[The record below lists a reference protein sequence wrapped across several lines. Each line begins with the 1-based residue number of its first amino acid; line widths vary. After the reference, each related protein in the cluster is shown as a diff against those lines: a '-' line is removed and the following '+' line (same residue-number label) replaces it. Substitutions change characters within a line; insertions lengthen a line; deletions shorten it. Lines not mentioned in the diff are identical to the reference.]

1 MARPVFLLFAA
12 LAWGLIASTAWAAS
26 VADLVAERATQ
37 DLGVEMPE
45 TGHFNV
51 LLPNGSPETGLAI
64 REFWIDHQTG
74 QFIANLV
81 GSTGQVSRISGLA
94 LLTLP
99 VPVTKRR
106 ILPDEIITE
115 DDIELTD
122 LPWQRVNAF
131 AVLDPRDLV
140 GMQAKRLI
148 AQGRPVQLQSV
159 TPPIIISRGEEVKI
173 ELRHGALHLVTT
185 GKAIG
190 DAHLGQEV
198 RVVNLSSRKTITAIA
213 RADGVVEARQ

>member
-1 MARPVFLLFAA
+1 MLRPVFHLLAA
-12 LAWGLIASTAWAAS
+12 LALGLFASAASAAS
-26 VADLVAERATQ
+26 VTDLVAERAMQ

-51 LLPNGSPETGLAI
+51 LLPNGSPEVGLAI

-81 GSTGQVSRISGLA
+81 VPTGQISRISGLA

-106 ILPDEIITE
+106 ILPDEIIRAE
-115 DDIELTD
+115 DIELTD

-131 AVLDPRDLV
+131 AILDPKDLV

-148 AQGRPVQLQSV
+148 TQGRPVQLQSV

-198 RVVNLSSRKTITAIA
+198 RVVNLSSKKTITAIA
-213 RADGVVEARQ
+213 RADGVVEAVQ

>member
-1 MARPVFLLFAA
+1 MLRLFFPLVAV
-12 LAWGLIASTAWAAS
+12 LVWGLNASVSWAAS
-26 VADLVAERATQ
+26 VADLVSERATQ

-45 TGHFNV
+45 NGHFNV
-51 LLPNGSPETGLAI
+51 LLPDGSPETGLAI
-64 REFWIDHQTG
+64 REFWIDHSTG

-81 GSTGQVSRISGLA
+81 EPTGQVSRISGLA

-106 ILPDEIITE
+106 ILPDEVIQA
-115 DDIELTD
+115 DDIEMTD
-122 LPWQRVNAF
+122 LPWQRVNVF
-131 AVLDPRDLV
+131 AVLDPKDLI

-159 TPPIIISRGEEVKI
+159 TPPIVVSRGQEVDI
-173 ELRHGALHLVTT
+173 ELRHGALHLVTK

-190 DAHLGQEV
+190 DAYLGQEV
-198 RVVNLSSRKTITAIA
+198 RVVNLSSNKTITAIA

>member
-1 MARPVFLLFAA
+1 MRRAVLHLLAII
-12 LAWGLIASTAWAAS
+12 AWGLMTSVSWAAS
-26 VADLVAERATQ
+26 VTDLVAERATQ
-37 DLGVEMPE
+37 DLGVEMPQ

-51 LLPNGSPETGLAI
+51 LLPNGSPETGLTL

-81 GSTGQVSRISGLA
+81 LPTGQINRISGLA

-106 ILPDEIITE
+106 ILPEEIIRA

-131 AVLDPRDLV
+131 AILDPKDLV
-140 GMQAKRLI
+140 GMQAKRMI

-198 RVVNLSSRKTITAIA
+198 RVVNLSSKKTITAIA
-213 RADGVVEARQ
+213 RAEGLVEAIQ